1 MPGAAKRKLPTK
13 KKTGSVT
20 KKRKTSRRDGFI
32 NPNASKPEVKFL
44 DTFTDNEP
52 FYNVTN
58 PHTTCNNMLV
68 GSNNY
73 NRVGTKVQLKGLEY
87 QFVVY
92 RTAAGVTNTFPS
104 AVRVVIVYDKE
115 PIAGSTAQWT
125 DVFASQDSAGA
136 SFSNTFFNKPNV
148 SEKDRFLILY
158 EMLSLPQV
166 DANVIGPAG
175 VMAWDSAQGMHRKG
189 YIKLKGL
196 ITQFNNSSQFTEGA
210 ILCYAINNNSTCT
223 NNATTPYGI
232 QYGFRLS
239 YNDF

>member
-58 PHTTCNNMLV
+58 PHTHVTTCWWV
-68 GSNNY
+68 QTT

-158 EMLSLPQV
+158 DEMLSLPQV

-175 VMAWDSAQGMHRKG
+175 VSWHG
-189 YIKLKGL
+189 ILLKEC
-196 ITQFNNSSQFTEGA
+196 TVKV
-210 ILCYAINNNSTCT
+210 ILN
-223 NNATTPYGI
+223 
-232 QYGFRLS
+232 
-239 YNDF
+239 

>member
-1 MPGAAKRKLPTK
+1 
-13 KKTGSVT
+13 
-20 KKRKTSRRDGFI
+20 
-32 NPNASKPEVKFL
+32 VKFL

-115 PIAGSTAQWT
+115 PIAGSTAHGQMSLLRKT
-125 DVFASQDSAGA
+125 LLELLFQIH
-136 SFSNTFFNKPNV
+136 FSTNLM
-148 SEKDRFLILY
+148 FLKRI
-158 EMLSLPQV
+158 
-166 DANVIGPAG
+166 
-175 VMAWDSAQGMHRKG
+175 
-189 YIKLKGL
+189 
-196 ITQFNNSSQFTEGA
+196 
-210 ILCYAINNNSTCT
+210 
-223 NNATTPYGI
+223 
-232 QYGFRLS
+232 
-239 YNDF
+239 DF